1 MNTSAMPET
10 ADRIITLIN
19 RHIAMFDDFSEVYLF
34 GSVLDNSGRF
44 AEDVDLLLVYTE
56 LTDALIGAAKLI
68 RKTLSQQIGKP
79 IDLTILSFA
88 EEQEVHFLDRLN
100 ARYYRIK

>member
-1 MNTSAMPET
+1 MHTSVMPET
-10 ADRIITLIN
+10 ARRIITLIKQ
-19 RHIAMFDDFSEVYLF
+19 HAVLFDAFSEVYLF

-44 AEDVDLLLVYTE
+44 PEDVDILLVYSE
-56 LTDALIGAAKLI
+56 LTDTLIGAAKLI
-68 RKTLSQQIGKP
+68 RTTLGQQIEMP

-100 ARYYRIK
+100 GQYYRIK